1 MNKISQVKKTKYL
14 IIGSGLSTYF
24 FLLGVQKKYRK
35 KFLVLNGD
43 NENVNPN
50 ELKYDNN
57 LDFERANYFGGLG
70 NQWLG
75 GSSIFDKNELR
86 QNNFINNLPIFQKKI
101 LKKFKLDSNEKY
113 KKIKS
118 NLRENFF
125 YNNPN
130 LKLNYPFILRDLKH
144 KKKILRPKKFNE
156 VNYLNYRLINFKK
169 KGKDFVCYCSNKKKL
184 KKISTEYLFFG
195 SGTIDTA
202 IHLMNYFKIYKL
214 KFRHQPY
221 FYGLLLRN
229 SQKKINY
236 VNTDNAI
243 LHYSVDKNL
252 KFSGAFGLYNSRI
265 IKYINNNFRIPLLFL
280 KTFKKFIF
288 NKSIFFNCFMSS
300 RYNEISIKKKNNSY
314 HLKSKL
320 SKKNFRKKIK
330 KFENYLLG
338 QFFKNKKTFKIA
350 KIVVPKIG
358 TDKHFFGIKF
368 KENNKIKL
376 TNNCQIKSD
385 KKIFL
390 IDQSCIDIDTSKF
403 ITFLSLCNSFRLGK
417 YFCNFLNKKI
427 NF

>member
-1 MNKISQVKKTKYL
+1 
-14 IIGSGLSTYF
+14 
-24 FLLGVQKKYRK
+24 
-35 KFLVLNGD
+35 
-43 NENVNPN
+43 
-50 ELKYDNN
+50 
-57 LDFERANYFGGLG
+57 
-70 NQWLG
+70 
-75 GSSIFDKNELR
+75 
-86 QNNFINNLPIFQKKI
+86 
-101 LKKFKLDSNEKY
+101 
-113 KKIKS
+113 
-118 NLRENFF
+118 
-125 YNNPN
+125 
-130 LKLNYPFILRDLKH
+130 
-144 KKKILRPKKFNE
+144 
-156 VNYLNYRLINFKK
+156 
-169 KGKDFVCYCSNKKKL
+169 
-184 KKISTEYLFFG
+184 
-195 SGTIDTA
+195 
-202 IHLMNYFKIYKL
+202 
-214 KFRHQPY
+214 
-221 FYGLLLRN
+221 
-229 SQKKINY
+229 
-236 VNTDNAI
+236 
-243 LHYSVDKNL
+243 
-252 KFSGAFGLYNSRI
+252 
-265 IKYINNNFRIPLLFL
+265 
-280 KTFKKFIF
+280 
-288 NKSIFFNCFMSS
+288 MSS